1 MERKDSTRTFC
12 KFDKPKNMD
21 FSAKG
26 RAFYSAEGFGLA
38 YQNLNDEEW
47 NLAAI
52 ASRLLF
58 PYEDGQPTDG
68 LAGEF
73 EPRMQDAVKDSIQQ
87 VVGVRTVLWYM
98 KQNSP
103 FRFYDALDS
112 NKEDSDSLEISK
124 FWGGRFFKVLVMA
137 RCLAWRANHRV
148 EGNRI
153 FPHLTAEQVNYIKQ
167 VKKA

>member
-1 MERKDSTRTFC
+1 
-12 KFDKPKNMD
+12 MD

-26 RAFYSAEGFGLA
+26 RDFYSAEGFGLA
-38 YQNLNDEEW
+38 YQNLNSEEW

-58 PYEDGQPTDG
+58 PYEEGKGTET
-68 LAGEF
+68 LAAEF
-73 EPRMQDAVKDSIQQ
+73 DPGMQEAVMASMQQ
-87 VVGVRTVLWYM
+87 VVGGETVEWYM

-103 FRFYDALDS
+103 FKFYEAIDANTEEAEALA
-112 NKEDSDSLEISK
+112 IAK

-137 RCLAWRANHRV
+137 RCLAWRATHRV

-153 FPHLTAEQVNYIKQ
+153 FPHLTAEEVNYIKR
-167 VKKA
+167 VKEA